1 MLKQFIIG
9 VTSIAVLTFGVATP
23 ALAQGQ
29 DDFRQPIKINADNES
44 FDIKQNLA
52 IFTNNVVIQQGT
64 LRIEA
69 EKLIAE
75 RDRERQVEIFVASGN
90 PATYQQQLEDGSLI
104 TAQADEIRYDQLNQ
118 ILTLSGNAEVN
129 QNDSLVRGGVLRY
142 DFNAQVL
149 TSERSEDNKQ
159 QVETIIMPRNNERE
173 GDNGNNDQ
181 PPADNGSNQ

>member
-9 VTSIAVLTFGVATP
+9 VISTVALTLGLAAPT
-23 ALAQGQ
+23 LAQGQ
-29 DDFRQPIKINADNES
+29 NDFSQPIKINADDES

-69 EKLIAE
+69 DKLVAE
-75 RDRERQVEIFVASGN
+75 RDRERQVEVFVATGA

-104 TAQADEIRYDQLNQ
+104 QAQANEIRYDQLNQ
-118 ILTLSGNAEVN
+118 ILTLTGNAEVN

-149 TSERSEDNKQ
+149 TSERGEDDNE
-159 QVETIIMPRNNERE
+159 QVETIIMPRNTERE
-173 GDNGNNDQ
+173 GGNGNNQ
-181 PPADNGSNQ
+181 PPADNTSNP